1 MFNKLLHRKK
11 KDKKH
16 KDGKASLSDQQSNSS
31 NNGKMNG
38 NDATPSIQHTESER
52 YDDLPQ
58 TQTKMSQSSHSQDD
72 LTAEDMRRKSQ
83 KMAKKGGKKRHSH
96 IGAMRHHSSTKNGKL
111 KNGKS
116 LGVPGDIK
124 EEDEDD
130 HNGKS
135 NGYHKQNGKNGHEK
149 NGHSKNGSS
158 TMNSAST
165 MMTSSATNKRLEQLM
180 AMRAGKDA
188 KGNRS
193 RSVNVSK
200 QKEQQNKYP
209 KKRRSEVHK
218 EPRRHSMFPDKVWFI
233 TNISLIIPTIRT
245 IAKILNNNK

>member
-1 MFNKLLHRKK
+1 MFGKLLHRKK

-16 KDGKASLSDQQSNSS
+16 KGDKSSLSDQASNSS
-31 NNGKMNG
+31 TNGKING
-38 NDATPSIQHTESER
+38 AEPTPSIQHTESER

-58 TQTKMSQSSHSQDD
+58 TQTRMNSSSHSQDD

-96 IGAMRHHSSTKNGKL
+96 IGAMRHHSSLKNGKL

-130 HNGKS
+130 KTNG
-135 NGYHKQNGKNGHEK
+135 GYSKQNGKNGGHEK

-158 TMNSAST
+158 TMSSAST

-218 EPRRHSMFPDKVWFI
+218 EPRRHSMFPDKVSYYP
-233 TNISLIIPTIRT
+233 TNYQ
-245 IAKILNNNK
+245 